1 MNCFLSFTEKW
12 LFKLSAEHSLNMQSV
27 CVLEESF
34 ISCTVS
40 AQNENKM
47 GKCVLREMKAHKFDF
62 GVIAAHILSLGTL
75 YFNENQTYHFPLIY
89 SSLAYLP
96 YSFYKGNI
104 MSEGCVFKLIK
115 QVSYQYIKTETV

>member
-1 MNCFLSFTEKW
+1 
-12 LFKLSAEHSLNMQSV
+12 MQSV

-47 GKCVLREMKAHKFDF
+47 GKCVLREMKAHIFDF

-104 MSEGCVFKLIK
+104 MTEGCVFKLIK
-115 QVSYQYIKTETV
+115 QVSYQYIKTENV

>member
-96 YSFYKGNI
+96 YSFYKWPKD
-104 MSEGCVFKLIK
+104 VFLNW
-115 QVSYQYIKTETV
+115 

>member
-1 MNCFLSFTEKW
+1 
-12 LFKLSAEHSLNMQSV
+12 MQSV

-62 GVIAAHILSLGTL
+62 GVIAAHILSLGHYHYISMKIRHTIFHWYTVHLHIYLTL
-75 YFNENQTYHFPLIY
+75 F
-89 SSLAYLP
+89 
-96 YSFYKGNI
+96 
-104 MSEGCVFKLIK
+104 IK
-115 QVSYQYIKTETV
+115 VI

>member
-1 MNCFLSFTEKW
+1 
-12 LFKLSAEHSLNMQSV
+12 
-27 CVLEESF
+27 
-34 ISCTVS
+34 
-40 AQNENKM
+40 
-47 GKCVLREMKAHKFDF
+47 MKAHKFHF

-104 MSEGCVFKLIK
+104 MTEGCVFKLIK
-115 QVSYQYIKTETV
+115 QVSYQYIKTENV